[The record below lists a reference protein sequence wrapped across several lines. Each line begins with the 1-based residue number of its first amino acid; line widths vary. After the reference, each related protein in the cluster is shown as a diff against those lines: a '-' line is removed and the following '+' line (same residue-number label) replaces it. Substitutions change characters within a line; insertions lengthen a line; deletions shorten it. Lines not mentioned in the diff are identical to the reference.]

1 MEDTKIL
8 IVDDD
13 HRNIFALKS
22 YLEIHDMEVLVAN
35 NGVEAVELM
44 ENKSPDIILMDIMM
58 PEMDG
63 YDAIKILKTKSTT
76 KSVPI
81 IAVTAKAM
89 VGDREKCLQAGADDY
104 LSKPIK
110 LAELISKIKTL
121 INTST

>member
-1 MEDTKIL
+1 MEGTKIL

-35 NGVEAVELM
+35 NGLEAVELM
-44 ENKSPDIILMDIMM
+44 KIKSPDIILMDIMM

-63 YDAIKILKTKSTT
+63 YDAIKILKGKSTT

-89 VGDREKCLQAGADDY
+89 VGDKEKCLEAGADDY
-104 LSKPIK
+104 LSKPINWQ
-110 LAELISKIKTL
+110 S
-121 INTST
+121 